1 VSTTAHDSLTAHR
14 AIAPQSA
21 NRCEKCRLALAR
33 LASLACEIDSEDN
46 WPQRLSGGEQQRLAI
61 ARAILDKPDWLFLD
75 EATSALDSFTEREI
89 QSALER
95 VSRGRTTIVIA
106 HRLST
111 VVNADE
117 ILVLDKG
124 VIAERGS
131 HQELL
136 ERGGI
141 YAALWSRQRQV
152 DAAQEL
158 LRQAGREDDLAPDAL
173 MPQPAP

>member
-1 VSTTAHDSLTAHR
+1 MAQLHTPAEAAEIVHGLRMTTAIKKSLEYYTANYG
-14 AIAPQSA
+14 PYYMKQ
-21 NRCEKCRLALAR
+21 AR
-33 LASLACEIDSEDN
+33 IRPDVVDD
-46 WPQRLSGGEQQRLAI
+46 
-61 ARAILDKPDWLFLD
+61 LD
-75 EATSALDSFTEREI
+75 
-89 QSALER
+89 ALER

-158 LRQAGREDDLAPDAL
+158 LRQAGREDDLAPDGL